1 MKTPYLVC
9 PACST
14 KIKSEAV
21 PRGHHVRCPDC
32 RTVFDPKEQLEQL
45 SSSGTDRLVG
55 NQLGNYRI
63 VRRIGQGGMGTV
75 YEAVQGG
82 LERQVAL
89 KVLSQKLCHDE
100 PFIIRFQQEAK
111 AAANLDHPNIV
122 QVHEIA
128 QDRGRLFFSMQ
139 YVEGESLLSR
149 VKRNR
154 ALPLQ
159 EAVDILIQVIHAL
172 DYAYQRGIIH
182 RDVKPD
188 NILLT
193 KSGSIKVAD
202 LGLAK
207 SLSEPV
213 GLTATGAGLGSPHYM
228 APEQGRGEKEL
239 GCRADIY
246 ALGITFFVMVTGM
259 RPYSGKSP
267 LDILMAHLRNPMPSA
282 NTFCEDLP
290 PEVDEIIGRM
300 AAKKPEDRYED
311 YTSLLTDL
319 EALRRKVGT
328 PGRLM
333 NPLPFVVSR
342 LKALHARTPRWAY
355 AAAIAVCA
363 LCVGLLGGS
372 PPLVTRLL
380 AGLGGR
386 AEASVKIAD
395 NSRQPPTRDTGS
407 PVPRPVRS
415 PATSPPGP
423 HAASSGSKTSTQEA
437 SGTEDDDTPWVLEP
451 IPPKPSGGAGK
462 RAQTGAA
469 ARRGTAGTPAASQ
482 NVRGE
487 PERIAPGRVQ
497 PSKTSGAKTAS
508 KRTERGPL
516 VAGVRNSAPQA
527 QLPQGSGELTLKPL
541 PTIRPVNS
549 RGLPSSPQKV
559 AKPEQ
564 VAAHRELKFV
574 GKAFR
579 FGLPVPLAGSI
590 EFEIICSRSMLGRPH
605 RILALDGRSG
615 FTVGVEKHGTLLATR
630 RLPGKKTETAIGS
643 QTRALVDS
651 RWHKVRIK
659 YGTGGDC
666 ATVDGHGRSRR
677 TVPWLSTGD
686 YGGFVLNPDR
696 ETGQIAVRNFRIE
709 PWFPKRRAQVSALVE
724 QGYTTRARDECRWMI
739 EFSEDKDVREFAQ
752 TLLEK
757 SVRPR
762 LLASDKTTRGSR
774 FSTGPSAPRE
784 MTEVAVSADGRLA
797 TGTDVPTF
805 YIDRCEV
812 SIKDYAEFL
821 RYIRRTG
828 DHSKCH
834 PAEPEGKEHTPA
846 GLGPTSPVHLL
857 LPVHGVD
864 WFDAYAYATWK
875 GKRLP
880 TRAEWQKAAGAL
892 QGNLYPWGREFLA
905 PNVNLRSGLVPV
917 NDYPS
922 GRSPYGCYQMAGNIE
937 EWCMDRIDRDGK
949 RQRPLCGGS
958 FRSGRT
964 DILVRSQRP
973 AHPRHREVTFGFR
986 CASDPK

>member
-14 KIKSEAV
+14 KIKSEGV
-21 PRGHHVRCPDC
+21 PGGHHVRCPDC
-32 RTVFDPKEQLEQL
+32 RTVFDPQEQLEQL

-55 NQLGNYRI
+55 RQLGNYRI

-75 YEAVQGG
+75 YEAIQDG

-111 AAANLDHPNIV
+111 SAAGLDHPNIV
-122 QVHEIA
+122 QVYEIA

-154 ALPLQ
+154 SLPLQ
-159 EAVDILIQVIHAL
+159 EAVDILIQVVHAL

-193 KSGSIKVAD
+193 RSGSVKVAD

-267 LDILMAHLRNPMPSA
+267 LDILMAHLRNPMPSV
-282 NTFCEDLP
+282 NSFREDLP
-290 PEVDEIIGRM
+290 PEVDEMVGRM
-300 AAKKPEDRYED
+300 AAKKPENRYAD
-311 YTSLLTDL
+311 YQSLLTDL
-319 EALRRKVGT
+319 EALRSKARPPV
-328 PGRLM
+328 RLM
-333 NPLPFVVSR
+333 NPLPLIVSGLR
-342 LKALHARTPRWAY
+342 AVRARTPLWAY
-355 AAAIAVCA
+355 AAAAIVCA
-363 LCVGLLGGS
+363 LGVGLLGGR

-380 AGLGGR
+380 AGLGSR
-386 AEASVKIAD
+386 TEAVIRVPND
-395 NSRQPPTRDTGS
+395 GQPPKRGAENGGSRTPKS
-407 PVPRPVRS
+407 PVDQPPQPDHRAAQDGLKA
-415 PATSPPGP
+415 PAP
-423 HAASSGSKTSTQEA
+423 EV
-437 SGTEDDDTPWVLEP
+437 SGTEDDTPWVLEP
-451 IPPKPSGGAGK
+451 IPLKPSDAVDQEPQPG
-462 RAQTGAA
+462 TA
-469 ARRGTAGTPAASQ
+469 ARGRSAEEPTGPPNVSGKSVRSAQAREQTAKESGSRPATESTDRGS
-482 NVRGE
+482 
-487 PERIAPGRVQ
+487 
-497 PSKTSGAKTAS
+497 
-508 KRTERGPL
+508 L
-516 VAGVRNSAPQA
+516 VAGPRDRAPQA
-527 QLPQGSGELTLKPL
+527 QLPQVPAGLFLKPL
-541 PTIRPVNS
+541 PTIRPIS
-549 RGLPSSPQKV
+549 GHGDPSSSRK
-559 AKPEQ
+559 ATEPEE
-564 VAAHRELKFV
+564 VAADGELKFV
-574 GKAFR
+574 EKAFR
-579 FGLPVPLAGSI
+579 FGVPVPLAGSVA
-590 EFEIICSRSMLGRPH
+590 FEICCSRSMMGRPH
-605 RILALDGRSG
+605 RILALDERVG
-615 FTVGVEKHGTLLATR
+615 FTVGVEKHGTLLAAR
-630 RLPGKKTETAIGS
+630 RLPGGKTETSIGS
-643 QTRALVDS
+643 QTRALADG
-651 RWHKVRIK
+651 RWHKVRIE
-659 YGTGGDC
+659 YGAGVDR
-666 ATVDGHGRSRR
+666 AIVDGHGGSRR

-686 YGGFVLNPDR
+686 YGGFVFNPDR
-696 ETGQIAVRNFRIE
+696 EAGEISVRNFRVE
-709 PWFPKRRAQVSALVE
+709 PWFPRRKAQISALLE
-724 QGYTTRARDECRWMI
+724 QGYTTKARDECRWLI
-739 EFSEDKDVREFAQ
+739 EFAEDKDVREYAQ

-762 LLASDKTTRGSR
+762 LLAAGKPTRGSQ
-774 FSTGPSAPRE
+774 TSAGSSMTRE
-784 MTEVAVSADGRLA
+784 MTEVAVSADGKVTA
-797 TGTDVPTF
+797 ETDVPVF

-828 DHSKCH
+828 DHRQCH
-834 PAEPEGKEHTPA
+834 PAEREGKEHTPS
-846 GLGPTSPVHLL
+846 GLGPASPTHLL

-864 WFDAYAYATWK
+864 WFDAYAYAAWK

-892 QGNLYPWGREFLA
+892 QGNLYPWGREFLS

-922 GRSPYGCYQMAGNIE
+922 GRSPYGCYQMAGNVE
-937 EWCMDRIDRDGK
+937 EWCMDRIDRDAK

-958 FRSGRT
+958 FRSRRT
-964 DILVRSQRP
+964 DILVRSE
-973 AHPRHREVTFGFR
+973 RHADPTSREVTFGFR
-986 CASDPK
+986 CVSDPE